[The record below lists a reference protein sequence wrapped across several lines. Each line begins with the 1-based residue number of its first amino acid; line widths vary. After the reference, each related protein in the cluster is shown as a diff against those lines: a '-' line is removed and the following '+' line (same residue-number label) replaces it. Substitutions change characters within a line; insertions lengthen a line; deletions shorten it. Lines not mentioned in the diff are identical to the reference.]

1 MDPGIFKGPKPLGV
15 FFTKSFSSQV
25 GQPKKLMD
33 KKGYTWDTVVGA
45 FEKAGQ
51 TEEDALVNARLAY
64 ILQHKD
70 YDNDTK
76 KINLW
81 NPSK

>member
-1 MDPGIFKGPKPLGV
+1 
-15 FFTKSFSSQV
+15 
-25 GQPKKLMD
+25 MD

-81 NPSK
+81 KPSK